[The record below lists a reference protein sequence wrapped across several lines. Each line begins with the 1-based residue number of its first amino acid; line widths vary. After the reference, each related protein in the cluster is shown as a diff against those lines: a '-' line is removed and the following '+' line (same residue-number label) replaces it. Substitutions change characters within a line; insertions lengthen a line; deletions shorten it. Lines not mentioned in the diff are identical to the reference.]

1 MAQHRRR
8 ISSANAVSVENLARQ
23 IKAAATG
30 VLVEIAQN
38 VSELQRAAERVGNI
52 VGSIARI
59 AENMDRE
66 MADGACDA
74 RTVEVEPCEIGSA
87 NFLARVHLHAV
98 DHGEKIAAT
107 QPIAQYWPTQRRAD
121 EVVRMS
127 RIESIDLLAPG
138 GEGGELVLD
147 RPLAIGDVVDLA
159 AKRIDRVH
167 PVPAV
172 PRQEAHRP
180 I

>member
-1 MAQHRRR
+1 
-8 ISSANAVSVENLARQ
+8 
-23 IKAAATG
+23 
-30 VLVEIAQN
+30 
-38 VSELQRAAERVGNI
+38 
-52 VGSIARI
+52 

-138 GEGGELVLD
+138 GEGGEFVLD

-172 PRQEAHRP
+172 PRQEPHGP
-180 I
+180 IERGSGRLDPTPDGFEQRRVAQLPCGRAERAIVHA